1 MTDRPPSALVF
12 LGDVSARAGYARIAT
27 SESVTEGHPDK
38 ICDQVSDAI
47 LDAFLASDPA
57 ARVACETLAAG
68 NMIGVFGEITSTA
81 TVDIEAL
88 VRNVAREIG
97 YTDPDFG
104 LDAATCDV
112 RVELRPQAPEIATA
126 VSHDAAADPFDA
138 VGAGD
143 QGLMFG
149 YATDETATL
158 MPLPID
164 LAHRLAHRL
173 ARVRKDGTLSYLRP
187 DGKTQVTI
195 GYDAAGMPAG
205 IVAIVVSAQHD
216 PGIAIGQIR
225 EDLRRAV
232 VDPVVPAALLR
243 PETLFHLNPS
253 GSFVVGGPTGD
264 TGLTGRKI
272 IVDTY
277 GGAGHHGGGCF
288 SGKDPTKVD
297 RSGAY
302 AARQAAKWLVA
313 KGYARRAEVSV
324 AYAIGVAA
332 PLAINVET
340 FGSGRTELTGAELS
354 DLVAATFDLRPAAI
368 IARLGLRR
376 PIYRQVAA
384 YGHFG
389 RDDLDL
395 PWERV

>member
-1 MTDRPPSALVF
+1 MVDAIDPAPNRHP
-12 LGDVSARAGYARIAT
+12 YARIAT

-38 ICDQVSDAI
+38 VCDLISDAV
-47 LDAFLASDPA
+47 LDAHLALDPD
-57 ARVACETLAAG
+57 ARVACETVAAG
-68 NMIGVFGEITSTA
+68 NAIWVHGEITSTA
-81 TVDIEAL
+81 RVDIEAV
-88 VRNVAREIG
+88 VRGIVRDIG
-97 YTDPDFG
+97 YTDLAFG

-112 RVELRPQAPEIATA
+112 HVGIRPQAPEIRDA
-126 VSHDAAADPFDA
+126 VSRAGSADPFDA

-158 MPLPID
+158 MPLPLD
-164 LAHRLAHRL
+164 LAHRLARRL
-173 ARVRKDGTLSYLRP
+173 ADVRRDGTLPYLRP
-187 DGKTQVTI
+187 DGKTQVTV
-195 GYDAAGMPAG
+195 GYDADGVPAG
-205 IVAIVVSAQHD
+205 IVAVVVSAQHGPD
-216 PGIAIGQIR
+216 IGLDRIR
-225 EDLRRAV
+225 GDLRREV
-232 VDPVVPAALLR
+232 VGPVIPAALVH
-243 PETLFHLNPS
+243 PETAFHLNPS
-253 GSFVVGGPTGD
+253 GSFEMGGPTGD

-313 KGYARRAEVSV
+313 NGLARRAEVSV

-332 PLAINVET
+332 PLAVNVES
-340 FGSGRTELTGAELS
+340 FGTAAAGRSDTELSA
-354 DLVAATFDLRPAAI
+354 LVSSAFDLRPAAI

-395 PWERV
+395 PWERLP

>member
-1 MTDRPPSALVF
+1 VTTHL
-12 LGDVSARAGYARIAT
+12 YARIAT

-38 ICDQVSDAI
+38 ICDQVSDAV
-47 LDAFLASDPA
+47 LDAFLALDPD
-57 ARVACETLAAG
+57 ARVACETVAAG
-68 NMIGVFGEITSTA
+68 NMIGVYGEVTSTA
-81 TVDIEAL
+81 SVDVEAL
-88 VRNVAREIG
+88 VREVVREIG
-97 YTDPDFG
+97 YTDPEYG

-112 RVELRPQAPEIATA
+112 RVDLRHQSPEIAA
-126 VSHDAAADPFDA
+126 GVDHEEAADPFDA

-143 QGLMFG
+143 QGMMFG

-164 LAHRLAHRL
+164 LAHRLARRL
-173 ARVRKDGTLSYLRP
+173 ATVRRDGTLPYLRP
-187 DGKTQVTI
+187 DGKTQVTV
-195 GYDAAGMPAG
+195 GYGDDGRPAG
-205 IVAIVVSAQHD
+205 IVAVVVSAQHN
-216 PGIAIGQIR
+216 PKVTVEQVRA
-225 EDLRRAV
+225 DLRRAV
-232 VDPVVPAALLR
+232 VDPVLPAMLVR
-243 PETLFHLNPS
+243 PETSFHLNPA
-253 GSFVVGGPTGD
+253 GSFTVGGPTGD

-302 AARQAAKWLVA
+302 AARQAAKWVVA
-313 KGYARRAEVSV
+313 QGLARRAEVSV
-324 AYAIGVAA
+324 AYAIGEAR
-332 PLAINVET
+332 PLAVNVES
-340 FGSGRTELTGAELS
+340 FGTAHGRRTDAELA
-354 DLVAATFDLRPAAI
+354 DLVAATFDFRPAAI
-368 IARLGLRR
+368 ISRLGLRR

-395 PWERV
+395 PWERVWL

>member
-1 MTDRPPSALVF
+1 MT
-12 LGDVSARAGYARIAT
+12 IAVDPAVTMSSYPRLLT

-38 ICDQVSDAI
+38 VCDLVSDAV
-47 LDAFLASDPA
+47 LDAYLALDPE
-57 ARVACETLAAG
+57 ARVACETVAAG
-68 NMIGVFGEITSTA
+68 NAIWVHGEITSTA
-81 TVDIEAL
+81 RVDIEAV
-88 VRNVAREIG
+88 VRGVVRDIG
-97 YTDPDFG
+97 YTDLAFG

-112 RVELRPQAPEIATA
+112 NVGIRPQAPEIDAA
-126 VSHDAAADPFDA
+126 VSQTSAVDPFDT

-149 YATDETATL
+149 YATDETPTL
-158 MPLPID
+158 MPLPLD
-164 LAHRLAHRL
+164 LAHRLARRL
-173 ARVRKDGTLSYLRP
+173 AEVRRDGTLPYLRP
-187 DGKTQVTI
+187 DGKTQVTV
-195 GYDAAGMPAG
+195 GYDARGVPAG
-205 IVAIVVSAQHD
+205 IVAVVVSAQHGPD
-216 PGIAIGQIR
+216 ISLDQIR
-225 EDLRRAV
+225 ADLRREV
-232 VDPVVPAALLR
+232 VGRVIPAALLR
-243 PETLFHLNPS
+243 PETAFHLNPS
-253 GSFVVGGPTGD
+253 GSFEMGGPTGD

-313 KGYARRAEVSV
+313 KGLARRAEVSV

-332 PLAINVET
+332 PLAVNVES
-340 FGSGRTELTGAELS
+340 FGTAAAGRSDAELS
-354 DLVAATFDLRPAAI
+354 ALVKSAFDLRPAAI

-376 PIYRQVAA
+376 PIYRQIAA

-389 RDDLDL
+389 RDDLHL
-395 PWERV
+395 PWERLP

>member
-1 MTDRPPSALVF
+1 MTRVP
-12 LGDVSARAGYARIAT
+12 GRYARIAT

-47 LDAFLASDPA
+47 LDAFLVLDPA

-68 NMIGVFGEITSTA
+68 NMIGVYGEVTSTA
-81 TVDIEAL
+81 KVEIAAL
-88 VRNVAREIG
+88 VRDIVRDIG
-97 YTDPDFG
+97 YTDPEYG
-104 LDAATCDV
+104 LDADSCDV
-112 RVELRPQAPEIATA
+112 RVEIRPQAPEIADA
-126 VSHDAAADPFDA
+126 VSHEGAADPFDA

-164 LAHRLAHRL
+164 LAHRLARRL
-173 ARVRKDGTLSYLRP
+173 ACVRKDGTLPYLRP
-187 DGKTQVTI
+187 DGKTQVTV
-195 GYDAAGMPAG
+195 GYDEAGRPSG
-205 IVAIVVSAQHD
+205 IIAVVVSAQHD
-216 PGIAIGQIR
+216 AGIAIEQIR
-225 EDLRRAV
+225 HDLRREV
-232 VDPVVPAALLR
+232 VDPVLPTALVM
-243 PETLFHLNPS
+243 PETSFHLNPS
-253 GSFVVGGPTGD
+253 GSFVMGGPTGD

-313 KGYARRAEVSV
+313 SGYARRAEVSV

-332 PLAINVET
+332 PLAVNVET
-340 FGSGRTELTGAELS
+340 FGTGRPELADADLSG
-354 DLVAATFDLRPAAI
+354 LVAATFDLRPAAI

-395 PWERV
+395 PWEGV